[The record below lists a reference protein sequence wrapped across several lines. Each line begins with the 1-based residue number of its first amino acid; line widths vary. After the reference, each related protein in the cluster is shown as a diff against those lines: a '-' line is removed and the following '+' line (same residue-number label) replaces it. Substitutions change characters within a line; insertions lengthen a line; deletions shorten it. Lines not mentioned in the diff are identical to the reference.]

1 MLPTLLII
9 THLYCPESD
18 RWTSV
23 IVKLCL
29 LFSDDAVSCRFV
41 VVFSFSSFFVQVTL
55 GEGFPSATQL
65 NTTYSPSTM
74 VASFGFSTISGATW
88 NLKREVLRSVNSNK
102 WISKATGLFLCIY
115 QSPRL
120 FLLFLWIVKA
130 WILTSVKDYRI
141 ISILLI
147 FIFML
152 ILYIF
157 HHLTNDKWENI
168 ICYFCQDPG
177 MLCHQW

>member
-29 LFSDDAVSCRFV
+29 LFSDDAVSRWFTV
-41 VVFSFSSFFVQVTL
+41 MFSFSSFFVQVTS
-55 GEGFPSATQL
+55 GEGFPSTIQL
-65 NTTYSPSTM
+65 NTTCSPSTM
-74 VASFGFSTISGATW
+74 VTSFGFSTISGATW
-88 NLKREVLRSVNSNK
+88 NLKTEVLRSVYSNK
-102 WISKATGLFLCIY
+102 WISKATGLFLCIS
-115 QSPRL
+115 QSPRH
-120 FLLFLWIVKA
+120 FFVVFWIVKA
-130 WILTSVKDYRI
+130 WILTNVKDYRI

-152 ILYIF
+152 TLYIF

-168 ICYFCQDPG
+168 IFYFCQDPG